1 MIAILLSTYNGEKYI
16 SAQLDSII
24 NQTYQDFQIYIR
36 DDGSTD
42 NTEEIISQY
51 HSLYPDKIV
60 VIEDLIK
67 HRGANH
73 SFLFLLQTIESD
85 YYMFCD
91 QDDIWLPEKIQLSI
105 DALKNV
111 EAEKAGIPILIHT
124 DMKVVDCNLSTISTS
139 LYKSM
144 RIHPKIIDNSFN
156 FMGVCSCGPGCSMLF
171 NAKAKELSLRYDDL
185 NDVPM
190 HDWWIAINTVKKG
203 KIVFLPT
210 PTMLYRQHQTNTVGA
225 SNVNLSF
232 LINKFVNLK
241 QTLAPYD
248 KDMIWLRK
256 VGYGSKVKYLFYK
269 LLYYI
274 IRIL

>member
-1 MIAILLSTYNGEKYI
+1 MIAVLLSTYNGAKYI

-24 NQTYQDFQIYIR
+24 NQTCQDFKIYIR

-42 NTEEIISQY
+42 NTEVIISQY
-51 HSLYPDKIV
+51 YSSYPDKIV
-60 VIEDLIK
+60 VVEDLTK

-73 SFLFLLQTIESD
+73 SFLFLLKTIESD

-105 DALKNV
+105 EAMKNV
-111 EAEKAGIPILIHT
+111 ESEKAGIPILIHT
-124 DMKVVDCNLSTISTS
+124 DMKVVDSNLSTISTS

-171 NAKAKELSLRYDDL
+171 NAKAKELSLEYDDL

-190 HDWWIAINTVKKG
+190 HDWWVAINTVKKG

-225 SNVNLSF
+225 SNVNMSF

-248 KDMIWLRK
+248 KDMLWLRK
-256 VGYGSKVKYLFYK
+256 VGYGSKAKYLFYK